1 MSLADVIVEWPEG
14 RNSAVGVFLHLSK
27 AFNCVDQATPFDRL
41 ESHGIG
47 GTQQNMTKVLPTN
60 PTADIDVPLK
70 YGLNMGCIDRTS
82 LLRLMTVGICG
93 PSYVL
98 KAVASLNRKG
108 SVTKTSY
115 NFSVT
120 RRRIYFHSLT
130 PNNEFL
136 CRVYSVGYGPGSRY
150 PVSVMNV
157 TNLIKVSN
165 NHSEPSFSLH
175 LPTTTLLPSS
185 CIDCFAASRRYFE
198 RVFLLIAYPCELCF
212 NNFLSALDTLV
223 IKLCA
228 TLLQKLGTAHSEE
241 LPYFFGSPLVDGF
254 SHFPKNYTKTEVAL
268 SESAII
274 YLSNFV
280 RSGSVLSYCSVGN
293 PQNIIDS
300 VL

>member
-1 MSLADVIVEWPEG
+1 MSIW
-14 RNSAVGVFLHLSK
+14 S
-27 AFNCVDQATPFDRL
+27 
-41 ESHGIG
+41 
-47 GTQQNMTKVLPTN
+47 
-60 PTADIDVPLK
+60 
-70 YGLNMGCIDRTS
+70 
-82 LLRLMTVGICG
+82 
-93 PSYVL
+93 
-98 KAVASLNRKG
+98 KAVAPYVVKQFIIREIRG
-108 SVTKTSY
+108 
-115 NFSVT
+115 
-120 RRRIYFHSLT
+120 
-130 PNNEFL
+130 
-136 CRVYSVGYGPGSRY
+136 
-150 PVSVMNV
+150 
-157 TNLIKVSN
+157 
-165 NHSEPSFSLH
+165 
-175 LPTTTLLPSS
+175 
-185 CIDCFAASRRYFE
+185 
-198 RVFLLIAYPCELCF
+198 ELCF